1 MDDNL
6 QFFKELKLIA
16 VKLENLL
23 DKHDV
28 REKAVSIFSVGLIEE
43 IDEDRAKM
51 RVMHTFNICDESEID
66 ELCELVKE
74 EFKKQKNQSDD
85 GYDED
90 LGFFLN

>member
-51 RVMHTFNICDESEID
+51 RVMHTFNIFDESEID
-66 ELCELVKE
+66 ESCELVKE